1 MDNLG
6 AHMSIAGGL
15 PNALHRGRELRCSV
29 VQIFLKNQVQWAGR
43 AVAADEVAEF
53 KRVKDA
59 TGIDPVFA
67 HATYLIN
74 LAAPDE
80 MEWRRALD
88 AFHDELERAE
98 ALALPFVVIHPG
110 SHKGAGLEAG
120 LARVGQ
126 ALDELHRRTA
136 GYGVRIALENT
147 AGAGN
152 LLGARAEDLAG
163 ILGRVREPERVAVC
177 LDTCH
182 LFAAGYD
189 IRTAGG
195 LAVTLARFDAAV
207 GLDRIVAFHLND
219 AKAGLGYRSGPPPAH
234 RARGDRPGGVRR
246 LLAHPRLGRRPM
258 ALETPK
264 EDGWDTEESR
274 DAPAPSPGAPPGRPA
289 PLTPAAAAARILAF
303 GRARLGE
310 RGEYANVAS
319 AVGVAQYIAVA
330 GEVARAL
337 GRGRVLDWGAG
348 WDRPACSSTPVDLRS
363 WPTTSRTRARQ
374 RGCWRGRASPTSS
387 TPGPRSRSPT
397 GRSTASSTAACSSTS
412 TTSGRRWPSCA
423 GS

>member
-15 PNALHRGRELRCSV
+15 PNALHRGREIGCSV
-29 VQIFLKNQVQWAGR
+29 VQIFLKNQVRWAGR

-80 MEWRRALD
+80 VEWRRALD

-98 ALALPFVVIHPG
+98 ALGLPFVVIHPG
-110 SHKGAGLEAG
+110 SHKGTGVEAG
-120 LARVGQ
+120 LARIGR
-126 ALDELHRRTA
+126 AIDELHRRIA

-152 LLGARAEDLAG
+152 LLGARAEELGG
-163 ILGRVREPERVAVC
+163 ILGRVREAERLAVC

-195 LAVTLARFDAAV
+195 FAVTLARFGAAV

-219 AKAGLGYRSGPPPAH
+219 AKAGLGSGLDRH
-234 RARGDRPGGVRR
+234 QHIGRGEIGLAAFRR

-258 ALETPK
+258 VLETPK
-264 EDGWDTEESR
+264 EDGWDTR
-274 DAPAPSPGAPPGRPA
+274 NLATLRRLRPVRPRARPA
-289 PLTPAAAAARILAF
+289 R
-303 GRARLGE
+303 
-310 RGEYANVAS
+310 
-319 AVGVAQYIAVA
+319 
-330 GEVARAL
+330 
-337 GRGRVLDWGAG
+337 
-348 WDRPACSSTPVDLRS
+348 
-363 WPTTSRTRARQ
+363 
-374 RGCWRGRASPTSS
+374 
-387 TPGPRSRSPT
+387 
-397 GRSTASSTAACSSTS
+397 
-412 TTSGRRWPSCA
+412 
-423 GS
+423 